1 MGRISSIIDEIL
13 PIKIIII
20 NVVHCTSPFG
30 QCTPLR
36 THRLK
41 WVTWANTR
49 HKMLQTDFVTLE
61 QVHSFFDLRQRSEIL
76 SKIARQSPNPKFIR
90 WTLVASTTA
99 VCMLLEH
106 NLRAS
111 PVAKRSEKVNSFYSK
126 TRKTTSTIGK

>member
-49 HKMLQTDFVTLE
+49 HKMLQMDFVTLE

-76 SKIARQSPNPKFIR
+76 SKIARQSPNTKFYQVD
-90 WTLVASTTA
+90 TCSKHHS
-99 VCMLLEH
+99 CMY
-106 NLRAS
+106 ATGAQ
-111 PVAKRSEKVNSFYSK
+111 PACKPC
-126 TRKTTSTIGK
+126 GKAE